1 MIGVFKS
8 PFDESPLAEGP
19 FCDGTPLS
27 GDAFSRFNKARLIFD
42 GEFLFI
48 LTYLHC
54 LVDMLLPRDVLLKI
68 DFLSF

>member
-1 MIGVFKS
+1 MMGVFKS
-8 PFDESPLAEGP
+8 PFDKGPLAKGP
-19 FCDGTPLS
+19 FCEVTLS

-54 LVDMLLPRDVLLKI
+54 LVYMFLPRDVLLKI